1 MREMVEED
9 GLRVVATRWERGW
22 DLTLDEGNVTS
33 VASLKNAEQQV
44 RDYLDT
50 RYPDED
56 HSQTSISVEVDLG
69 GFEEAIARAQ
79 ADSRRAAIEQEKA
92 AAQIRGIAQQLKE
105 KGFSSDDTAT
115 LLGVSRSRV
124 YQLLAA

>member
-1 MREMVEED
+1 MAEMASV
-9 GLRVVATRWERGW
+9 RVVATRWERGW
-22 DLTLDEGNVTS
+22 DLTLDAENVTS
-33 VASLKNAEQQV
+33 VTSLKNAEQQV

-50 RYPDED
+50 RYPDEE
-56 HSQTSISVEVDLG
+56 HSQTKISVDVDLG
-69 GFEEAIARAQ
+69 GFEDVIARAQ

-92 AAQIRGIAQQLKE
+92 AAQIRGIAHKLKE
-105 KGFSSDDTAT
+105 KGISSEDAAT

>member
-1 MREMVEED
+1 M
-9 GLRVVATRWERGW
+9 
-22 DLTLDEGNVTS
+22 
-33 VASLKNAEQQV
+33 
-44 RDYLDT
+44 
-50 RYPDED
+50 
-56 HSQTSISVEVDLG
+56 G

-79 ADSRRAAIEQEKA
+79 AGSRRAAIEQEKA